1 MAISLSPRDRLTTLP
16 KVNRRALRKYGEF
29 WRALQLVGDAL
40 AEAEKVAAKSTDGT
54 RSKRGGKR
62 KRTGGKG
69 ASAKAGGEG
78 QHWSVASP
86 EEISAAAK
94 KSHSSLRVMAASA
107 KKWEA
112 ELVSRD
118 WRK

>member
-1 MAISLSPRDRLTTLP
+1 MAISLGPRDRIKTLP

-40 AEAEKVAAKSTDGT
+40 ADAEKVAAKATDT
-54 RSKRGGKR
+54 RSKRS
-62 KRTGGKG
+62 GKG
-69 ASAKAGGEG
+69 ASAKAGADR

-86 EEISAAAK
+86 DEISASAK
-94 KSHSSLRVMAASA
+94 KAHGSLKVMASSA

-112 ELVSRD
+112 ELVSRE

>member
-1 MAISLSPRDRLTTLP
+1 MALNLGSRDRLTTLP

-54 RSKRGGKR
+54 RSKRGGKSV
-62 KRTGGKG
+62 
-69 ASAKAGGEG
+69 SAKAGGEG

-86 EEISAAAK
+86 DEIS
-94 KSHSSLRVMAASA
+94 ASA
-107 KKWEA
+107 KKAHGSLKVMTSSAKRWEA
-112 ELVSRD
+112 ELVSRE

>member
-1 MAISLSPRDRLTTLP
+1 MALSLGARDRVKTLP

-40 AEAEKVAAKSTDGT
+40 AEAEKLAAKARDAE
-54 RSKRGGKR
+54 RRGER
-62 KRTGGKG
+62 KSVKGG
-69 ASAKAGGEG
+69 SAKAGVTARHAWSRASGE
-78 QHWSVASP
+78 
-86 EEISAAAK
+86 EMSAAAK
-94 KSHSSLRVMAASA
+94 KAHRSLRVMSASA

-112 ELVSRD
+112 ELVSRE

>member
-1 MAISLSPRDRLTTLP
+1 MALSLGPRDRIKTLP
-16 KVNRRALRKYGEF
+16 KVNRRALRRYGEF

-40 AEAEKVAAKSTDGT
+40 ADAEKVAGKATDAT
-54 RSKRGGKR
+54 SKTKRGGK
-62 KRTGGKG
+62 GV
-69 ASAKAGGEG
+69 SAKAGGEG

-94 KSHSSLRVMAASA
+94 KSRSSLRVMAASA

-112 ELVSRD
+112 ELVSRE

>member
-1 MAISLSPRDRLTTLP
+1 MAVGLGVRDRVKTLP

-40 AEAEKVAAKSTDGT
+40 AEAEKVAAKATDTPTGNQ
-54 RSKRGGKR
+54 SKRA
-62 KRTGGKG
+62 GKG
-69 ASAKAGGEG
+69 ASAKAGQ
-78 QHWSVASP
+78 QHWSTAAP
-86 EEISAAAK
+86 EEIAASAK
-94 KSHSSLRVMAASA
+94 KAHGSLRVMSSAA

-112 ELVSRD
+112 ELISRE

>member
-1 MAISLSPRDRLTTLP
+1 MALSLRPRDRITTLP

-40 AEAEKVAAKSTDGT
+40 ADAEKVAAKAGDSGRGKQG
-54 RSKRGGKR
+54 RSGN
-62 KRTGGKG
+62 KG
-69 ASAKAGGEG
+69 ASAKAGADGK
-78 QHWSVASP
+78 HWSHASP
-86 EEISAAAK
+86 DEISAAAK

-112 ELVSRD
+112 ELVSRE

>member
-1 MAISLSPRDRLTTLP
+1 MALTLGARDRLKTLP

-40 AEAEKVAAKSTDGT
+40 AQAEKVAAKATDSGA
-54 RSKRGGKR
+54 GKR
-62 KRTGGKG
+62 ARTGSKG
-69 ASAKAGGEG
+69 ASAKAGGQG

-94 KSHSSLRVMAASA
+94 KSHGSLRVMAASA

-112 ELVSRD
+112 ELVSRE

>member
-40 AEAEKVAAKSTDGT
+40 AQAEKVAAKATDSGQ
-54 RSKRGGKR
+54 GKR
-62 KRTGGKG
+62 NRTGGKG

>member
-1 MAISLSPRDRLTTLP
+1 MALNLGPRDRLKTLP

-40 AEAEKVAAKSTDGT
+40 AQAEKAAAKATDNGT
-54 RSKRGGKR
+54 GKR
-62 KRTGGKG
+62 SRTGGKG
-69 ASAKAGGEG
+69 ATAKAGGQG

-86 EEISAAAK
+86 EDISAAAK
-94 KSHSSLRVMAASA
+94 KSHGSLRVMADSA

-112 ELVSRD
+112 ELISRE

>member
-1 MAISLSPRDRLTTLP
+1 MAINLGPRDRIKTLP

-40 AEAEKVAAKSTDGT
+40 SEAEKVAAKSTDAG
-54 RSKRGGKR
+54 RGKR
-62 KRTGGKG
+62 SGRADKG
-69 ASAKAGGEG
+69 ASAKANGEG
-78 QHWSVASP
+78 KHWSVASP
-86 EEISAAAK
+86 DEIAVSAK
-94 KSHSSLRVMAASA
+94 KAHGSLRVMAASA

-112 ELVSRD
+112 ELISRE

>member
-1 MAISLSPRDRLTTLP
+1 MAINLGPRDRVKTLP

-40 AEAEKVAAKSTDGT
+40 TEAEKVAAQAGDTKAG
-54 RSKRGGKR
+54 KRG
-62 KRTGGKG
+62 RTGAKET
-69 ASAKAGGEG
+69 SAKAGTEG
-78 QHWSVASP
+78 RHWSVASP
-86 EEISAAAK
+86 EEISASAK

-112 ELVSRD
+112 ELISRE

>member
-1 MAISLSPRDRLTTLP
+1 MP

-40 AEAEKVAAKSTDGT
+40 AEAEKVAAKATDAPKG
-54 RSKRGGKR
+54 RR
-62 KRTGGKG
+62 GGKG
-69 ASAKAGGEG
+69 ASAKAGADG

-86 EEISAAAK
+86 DEIAGAAK
-94 KSHSSLRVMAASA
+94 KAHGSLRVMASSA

-112 ELVSRD
+112 ELVSRE

>member
-1 MAISLSPRDRLTTLP
+1 MVINLGARDRVKTLP

-40 AEAEKVAAKSTDGT
+40 AEADKVAAKATDT
-54 RSKRGGKR
+54 KTKRGGK
-62 KRTGGKG
+62 GM
-69 ASAKAGGEG
+69 SAKSGANGE
-78 QHWSVASP
+78 HWSTASP
-86 EEISAAAK
+86 EEIRASAKTAHA
-94 KSHSSLRVMAASA
+94 SLRVMASSA

-112 ELVSRD
+112 ELVSRE

>member
-1 MAISLSPRDRLTTLP
+1 MALNLGPRDRVTTLP

-40 AEAEKVAAKSTDGT
+40 AEAEKVAAKSTDTGQG
-54 RSKRGGKR
+54 KRGGK
-62 KRTGGKG
+62 GV
-69 ASAKAGGEG
+69 SAKAGADA

-86 EEISAAAK
+86 DEISASAK
-94 KSHSSLRVMAASA
+94 KAHASLKVMASSA

-112 ELVSRD
+112 ELVSRE

>member
-1 MAISLSPRDRLTTLP
+1 MALNLGPRDRITTLP

-40 AEAEKVAAKSTDGT
+40 AEAEKVAARSTDAK
-54 RSKRGGKR
+54 SKRS
-62 KRTGGKG
+62 GKG
-69 ASAKAGGEG
+69 VSAKAGAHGH
-78 QHWSVASP
+78 HWSVASP
-86 EEISAAAK
+86 DEISASAK
-94 KSHSSLRVMAASA
+94 KAHTSLRVMASSA

-112 ELVSRD
+112 ELVSRE

>member
-1 MAISLSPRDRLTTLP
+1 MAISLGARDRVKTLP

-40 AEAEKVAAKSTDGT
+40 AEADKVAAKATDT
-54 RSKRGGKR
+54 KSKRGGK
-62 KRTGGKG
+62 GI
-69 ASAKAGGEG
+69 SAKAGAQGE
-78 QHWSVASP
+78 HWSTASP
-86 EEISAAAK
+86 EEIRASAKTAHA
-94 KSHSSLRVMAASA
+94 SLRVMASSA

-112 ELVSRD
+112 ELVSRE

>member
-40 AEAEKVAAKSTDGT
+40 AQAEKVAAKATDSST
-54 RSKRGGKR
+54 GKR
-62 KRTGGKG
+62 NRTGGKG
-69 ASAKAGGEG
+69 ASAKAGEG
-78 QHWSVASP
+78 AHWSVASP

>member
-1 MAISLSPRDRLTTLP
+1 MALSLGPRNRIKTLP

-40 AEAEKVAAKSTDGT
+40 TDAEKAAAKATDT
-54 RSKRGGKR
+54 TKTKRS
-62 KRTGGKG
+62 GKG
-69 ASAKAGGEG
+69 VSAKAGADG
-78 QHWSVASP
+78 QHWSHASP
-86 EEISAAAK
+86 DEISAAAK
-94 KSHSSLRVMAASA
+94 KSHSSLKVMASSA

-112 ELVSRD
+112 ELVSRE

>member
-1 MAISLSPRDRLTTLP
+1 MALSLGPRDRIKTLP

-40 AEAEKVAAKSTDGT
+40 TDAEKVAAKAGDSG
-54 RSKRGGKR
+54 RGKQD
-62 KRTGGKG
+62 RTAGKG
-69 ASAKAGGEG
+69 ASAKAGGDRG
-78 QHWSVASP
+78 HWSHASP
-86 EEISAAAK
+86 DEISAAAK
-94 KSHSSLRVMAASA
+94 KSHSSLRVMASSA

-112 ELVSRD
+112 ELVSRE